1 MMQETWLF
9 TLLALVG
16 SVLWSP
22 NAAWP
27 ELSAPK
33 PFKTLGKGRPT
44 AAALS
49 PDRTQL
55 AVGTD
60 DEIFLYDTQTG
71 AEVARVPAR
80 YIGSLVYSPD
90 GSILA
95 SKSAY
100 ALYEDYEDESKVRLR
115 DTSNGQLIAEFDVD
129 PSISQM
135 NFSPDGTILG
145 IRYGGAQ
152 SNKKIGLWNIPSAQQ
167 KPAPVLSGSAFA
179 FSPDGVTLAVAA
191 VGGPWGTMFFL
202 WNMNNWELSTFEGGR
217 ERPYIMEFSPDGTT
231 LAVATNPNRPAD
243 PSNRSS
249 VTLYDVA
256 SGRIKDALKFPD
268 HRVLSL
274 SFSPDGLRLA
284 GKRRGPGSSVWV
296 WDTESD
302 SAWVWDTESDE
313 VKHILG
319 LDDWAWFRPGA
330 LFLNSNVGFWD
341 VDSGKEK
348 IIHRTEHQTAI
359 AFSHDGSI
367 FAAAEATWYDESG
380 RGAMSVKLWDTHSW
394 QLKTTLSVPVSSWI
408 NERGIPIS
416 SWINELA
423 FSYDGT
429 TLTAR
434 QHLVGAWL
442 WDTATGE
449 IKTTLEDSGEHGYWE
464 RQFRALS
471 PDGAFVLVD
480 DSETETLELWDM
492 DKGEL
497 KITFKGDNLTWNSA
511 LHDSKLA
518 YGRDE
523 TVMLWNFLNGQFI
536 DTIERERKTYYGY
549 VGPMSFSPNG
559 ETLVCSYGDNLVFL
573 WDATPGGHTRH
584 KATFFGHSDHTPD
597 NVPAGL
603 SSLKFS
609 PDGSILAGGGYGPDW
624 RGKIWFWDVAGEGTM
639 KNHIATIDTYGR
651 TVSAL
656 EFSPDNATLASR
668 GSNGVTLLWDTSL
681 NNIPTVTEEGIAATP
696 GLPTRTVLL
705 ANYPNPF
712 NSTTQILYRLAAP
725 GPVRLV
731 IYNTL
736 GQPVRTLVDE
746 FQAIGRYQVQWDC
759 RDRYG
764 SAVAAGVYV
773 ARLLSPG
780 GVQTRRMLYLK

>member
-1 MMQETWLF
+1 MLMMQKTWLF
-9 TLLALVG
+9 ALFSLVG

-27 ELSAPK
+27 ELPAAK

-71 AEVARVPAR
+71 AEVSRVPAR

-100 ALYEDYEDESKVRLR
+100 ALYDDYEDESKVRLR
-115 DTSNGQLIAEFDVD
+115 DTSNGQLIVEFDVD
-129 PSISQM
+129 QSINQM

-145 IRYGGAQ
+145 IRYGGRQ
-152 SNKKIGLWNIPSAQQ
+152 FNKEIGLWNIPSAQR

-191 VGGPWGTMFFL
+191 VGVPAVTTLFL
-202 WNMNNWELSTFEGGR
+202 LWDMSNWELSTFEGGR
-217 ERPYIMEFSPDGTT
+217 EKPYIMAFSPDGTT
-231 LAVATNPNRPAD
+231 LAVVTNPNRPAD
-243 PSNRSS
+243 QYNTSS
-249 VTLYDVA
+249 VTLYDIA
-256 SGRIKDALKFPD
+256 SGQIKDALKFPD

-284 GKRRGPGSSVWV
+284 GKREGPGSTFWV
-296 WDTESD
+296 WDTES
-302 SAWVWDTESDE
+302 AEIKNV
-313 VKHILG
+313 LG
-319 LDDWAWFRPGA
+319 LDDWVWFRPGA
-330 LFLNSNVGFWD
+330 LFLSENVGFWD
-341 VDSGKEK
+341 VDNGKEK
-348 IIHRTEHQTAI
+348 IIHRTELQTAI
-359 AFSHDGSI
+359 TFSHDGSI
-367 FAAAEATWYDESG
+367 FAAAEATWNDENG
-380 RGAMSVKLWDTHSW
+380 RGAKSVKLWDTHSW
-394 QLKTTLSVPVSSWI
+394 QLKTTLSVP
-408 NERGIPIS
+408 IS
-416 SWINELA
+416 SRIDELA

-434 QHLVGAWL
+434 QPFVGTWL

-449 IKTTLEDSGEHGYWE
+449 IKTALTKDSDEHGSWD
-464 RQFRALS
+464 RRFQALS
-471 PDGAFVLVD
+471 PDGALVLVG
-480 DSETETLELWDM
+480 DSETATLEVWDI
-492 DKGEL
+492 DKGEI
-497 KITFKGDNLTWNSA
+497 KATFAGNRLIGNPA

-518 YGRDE
+518 YGRSDR
-523 TVMLWNFLNGQFI
+523 TVMLWDFLNGRLIGTIKRNTF
-536 DTIERERKTYYGY
+536 DTLYGC
-549 VGPMSFSPNG
+549 VFLMSFSPNG
-559 ETLVCSYGDNLVFL
+559 ETIACSYEDNLVFL
-573 WDATPGGHTRH
+573 WDATPGEHTRR
-584 KATFFGHSDHTPD
+584 KATFYGHSDHTPD

-603 SSLKFS
+603 TSLKFS

-624 RGKIWFWDVAGEGTM
+624 RGKIWFWDVTGEGKR

-656 EFSPDNATLASR
+656 EFSPDNATLASL
-668 GSNGVTLLWDTSL
+668 GSSGVILLWDMSL
-681 NNIPTVTEEGIAATP
+681 SNIPTVTEEGIAATP
-696 GLPTRTVLL
+696 GLLTRTVLQ

-712 NSTTQILYRLAAP
+712 NSTTQIPYRLATP

-736 GQPVRTLVDE
+736 GQPVRILVDE
-746 FQAIGRYQVQWDC
+746 FQAAGRYQVQWNG

-764 SAVAAGVYV
+764 SVVAAGVYV
-773 ARLLSPG
+773 ARLHFPG
-780 GVQTRRMLYLK
+780 EVQIRRMLYLK

>member
-1 MMQETWLF
+1 MMQNTWLF
-9 TLLALVG
+9 ALLALVG

-27 ELSAPK
+27 ELPVPK

-100 ALYEDYEDESKVRLR
+100 ALYDNYEDESKVRLR
-115 DTSNGQLIAEFDVD
+115 DTSNGQLIVEFDVD
-129 PSISQM
+129 QSISQM

-152 SNKKIGLWNIPSAQQ
+152 FNKKIGLWNIPSAQQ

-202 WNMNNWELSTFEGGR
+202 WDMSNWELSTFEGGR
-217 ERPYIMEFSPDGTT
+217 ERPYIMAFSPDGTT
-231 LAVATNPNRPAD
+231 LAAATNPKKPGD
-243 PSNRSS
+243 PSNISS

-256 SGRIKDALKFPD
+256 SGEIKDALKFPD
-268 HRVLSL
+268 HRVQSL

-302 SAWVWDTESDE
+302 E
-313 VKHILG
+313 VKNVLG

-330 LFLNSNVGFWD
+330 LFLGSNNVGFWD
-341 VDSGKEK
+341 VDNGTKK
-348 IIHRTEHQTAI
+348 IIHETEHQTAI
-359 AFSHDGSI
+359 TFSHDGSMFATAAVTFFHDGSI
-367 FAAAEATWYDESG
+367 FADAEATWDDENVRSIEVV
-380 RGAMSVKLWDTHSW
+380 SVKLWDTHSW
-394 QLKTTLSVPVSSWI
+394 QLKTTLSIPIS
-408 NERGIPIS
+408 PIS

-442 WDTATGE
+442 WGTATGE
-449 IKTTLEDSGEHGYWE
+449 IKTKLTKDSDEHGYWE

-480 DSETETLELWDM
+480 DSETATLELWDI

-497 KITFKGDNLTWNSA
+497 KVTFKGDHLTWGLTEFA

-523 TVMLWNFLNGQFI
+523 TVMLWDFLNGQLI
-536 DTIERERKTYYGY
+536 DTIYGC

-559 ETLVCSYGDNLVFL
+559 ETLVCSYEDKRVLL
-573 WDATPGGHTRH
+573 WDATPGEHTRH
-584 KATFFGHSDHTPD
+584 KATFYGHSDHTPD
-597 NVPAGL
+597 NVPAVL
-603 SSLKFS
+603 TSLKFS
-609 PDGSILAGGGYGPDW
+609 PDGSTLAGGGSGPNW
-624 RGKIWFWDVAGEGTM
+624 GGKIWFWDVTGEGTR

-656 EFSPDNATLASR
+656 EFSPDNATLASL
-668 GSNGVTLLWDTSL
+668 GSNGVTLLWDMSL

-696 GLPTRTVLL
+696 RLPTRTVLQ

-712 NSTTQILYRLAAP
+712 NSTTQIPYHLAVP

-736 GQPVRTLVDE
+736 GQPVRILVDE
-746 FQAIGRYQVQWDC
+746 FQAVGRYQVQWDG

-773 ARLLSPG
+773 ARLHFPG
-780 GVQTRRMLYLK
+780 GAQIRRMLYLK

>member
-1 MMQETWLF
+1 MMQKTWLF
-9 TLLALVG
+9 ALLALVG

-22 NAAWP
+22 NAASP
-27 ELSAPK
+27 ELPTPK

-60 DEIFLYDTQTG
+60 DEIFLYDAQTG
-71 AEVARVPAR
+71 AEVAKVPAR

-100 ALYEDYEDESKVRLR
+100 ALYENYEDESKVRLR
-115 DTSNGQLIAEFDVD
+115 DTSNGQLIVAFDVD
-129 PSISQM
+129 QSISQM

-145 IRYGGAQ
+145 IRYGGQ
-152 SNKKIGLWNIPSAQQ
+152 QHNKKIGLWDIPSAQR

-179 FSPDGVTLAVAA
+179 FSPDGVTLAVAV
-191 VGGPWGTMFFL
+191 VGGYSGRTGFFL
-202 WNMNNWELSTFEGGR
+202 WDMSKWELFAFEGR
-217 ERPYIMEFSPDGTT
+217 ERPYIMAFSPDGTT
-231 LAVATNPNRPAD
+231 LAVAATSPKYTGD
-243 PSNRSS
+243 PSNRSN

-256 SGRIKDALKFPD
+256 SGQIKDTLKFPD
-268 HRVLSL
+268 HRVQSL

-284 GKRRGPGSSVWV
+284 GKRRGPGSTVWV
-296 WDTESD
+296 WDTER
-302 SAWVWDTESDE
+302 AE
-313 VKHILG
+313 VKNVLG

-330 LFLNSNVGFWD
+330 LFLGSNVGFWD
-341 VDSGKEK
+341 VDNGEEK
-348 IIHRTEHQTAI
+348 IIHRTEHQTAM

-367 FAAAEATWYDESG
+367 FAAAEATWNDENV
-380 RGAMSVKLWDTHSW
+380 RDTGAMSVKLWDTHSW
-394 QLKTTLSVPVSSWI
+394 QLKTTLSV
-408 NERGIPIS
+408 PIS

-449 IKTTLEDSGEHGYWE
+449 IKTTLTKDSDEHGHWE
-464 RQFRALS
+464 RRFRALS

-480 DSETETLELWDM
+480 DSETGTLELWDVAT
-492 DKGEL
+492 GEL
-497 KITFKGDNLTWNSA
+497 KITFGGDHVTWHWTDFA

-523 TVMLWNFLNGQFI
+523 TVTLWDFLNGQI
-536 DTIERERKTYYGY
+536 IGTIERKTFYGY

-559 ETLVCSYGDNLVFL
+559 ETIVCSYDDNRVLL
-573 WDATPGGHTRH
+573 WDATPGEHTRH
-584 KATFFGHSDHTPD
+584 KATFYGHSDHIPD

-603 SSLKFS
+603 TSLKFS
-609 PDGSILAGGGYGPDW
+609 PDGSILAGGGYGLDW
-624 RGKIWFWDVAGEGTM
+624 RGKIWFWDVTGEGTR

-651 TVSAL
+651 TVSSL
-656 EFSPDNATLASR
+656 EFSPDSATLASL
-668 GSNGVTLLWDTSL
+668 GYNGVILLWDMSL

-696 GLPTRTVLL
+696 RLPARTVLQ

-712 NSTTQILYRLAAP
+712 NSTTQIPYRLAAT

-731 IYNTL
+731 IYNIL
-736 GQPVRTLVDE
+736 GQPVRILIDE
-746 FQAIGRYQVQWDC
+746 LQSAGRYQVQWDG

-773 ARLLSPG
+773 ARLHFPG
-780 GVQTRRMLYLK
+780 GVQIRRMLYLK

>member
-1 MMQETWLF
+1 MMQKTWLF
-9 TLLALVG
+9 ALLALVG

-22 NAAWP
+22 NTAWP
-27 ELSAPK
+27 ELLAPK

-44 AAALS
+44 SAALS
-49 PDRTQL
+49 LDRTQL

-100 ALYEDYEDESKVRLR
+100 ALYDNYEDESKVRLR
-115 DTSNGQLIAEFDVD
+115 DTSNGQLIVEFDVD
-129 PSISQM
+129 QSISQM

-145 IRYGGAQ
+145 IRYGGRQ
-152 SNKKIGLWNIPSAQQ
+152 FNKKIGLWNIPSAQQ

-202 WNMNNWELSTFEGGR
+202 WDMSNWELSTFEGGR
-217 ERPYIMEFSPDGTT
+217 ERPYIMAFSPDGTI
-231 LAVATNPNRPAD
+231 LATATDLKDTGDRSD
-243 PSNRSS
+243 RSS

-256 SGRIKDALKFPD
+256 SGEIKDALKFPD

-302 SAWVWDTESDE
+302 E
-313 VKHILG
+313 VKNVLG

-330 LFLNSNVGFWD
+330 LFLGSNVGFWD
-341 VDSGKEK
+341 VDNGKEK
-348 IIHRTEHQTAI
+348 IIHRMEHQTAI
-359 AFSHDGSI
+359 TFSHDGSI
-367 FAAAEATWYDESG
+367 FATAAVTFSHDDSIFTAAEATWDDENV
-380 RGAMSVKLWDTHSW
+380 RGIGATSVKLWDTHSW
-394 QLKTTLSVPVSSWI
+394 QLKTTLSVPISSVSS
-408 NERGIPIS
+408 G
-416 SWINELA
+416 INELA

-449 IKTTLEDSGEHGYWE
+449 IKTTLEDSSEYGLWD
-464 RQFRALS
+464 RRFQALS
-471 PDGAFVLVD
+471 PDGTFVLVD

-497 KITFKGDNLTWNSA
+497 KITFKGDHSTWNSV

-518 YGRDE
+518 YGRDG
-523 TVMLWNFLNGQFI
+523 TVVLWDFLNGQLI
-536 DTIERERKTYYGY
+536 DTIERERTTYYGY

-559 ETLVCSYGDNLVFL
+559 ETIVCSYSDDRVFL
-573 WDATPGGHTRH
+573 WDATPGEHTRH
-584 KATFFGHSDHTPD
+584 KATFYGHSDHTLD
-597 NVPAGL
+597 NVPAVL
-603 SSLKFS
+603 TSLKFS

-624 RGKIWFWDVAGEGTM
+624 RGRIWFWDVTGEGTR

-651 TVSAL
+651 IVSAL
-656 EFSPDNATLASR
+656 EFSPDNATLASL

-696 GLPTRTVLL
+696 RLPTRTILQ

-712 NSTTQILYRLAAP
+712 NSTTQIPYLLAAP

-736 GQPVRTLVDE
+736 GQPVRILVDE
-746 FQAIGRYQVQWDC
+746 FQAVGRYQVQWDG

-773 ARLLSPG
+773 ARLHFPG
-780 GVQTRRMLYLK
+780 GAQIRRMLYLK